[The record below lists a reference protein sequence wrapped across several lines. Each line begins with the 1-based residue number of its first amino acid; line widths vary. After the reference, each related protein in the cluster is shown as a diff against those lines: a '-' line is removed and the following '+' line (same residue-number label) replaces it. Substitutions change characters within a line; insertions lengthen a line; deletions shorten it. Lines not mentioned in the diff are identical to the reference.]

1 MMVASAASAAANA
14 AAKTPNAAAK
24 TPSQPMASAARPG
37 YRSGM
42 RILVPFLLLLAAPAI
57 AFPTPQRDVARIV
70 SPVWADESSRDKAGE
85 ANKVIRILNIRPG
98 QTIADIG
105 AGSGYYTMRVAPVVG
120 PKGRVIAQDIVPRYL
135 DDLKR
140 RSAKARL
147 SNVSFVKGSPSD
159 PRLPPASID
168 VALLIH
174 MYHEIAEPYALLY
187 RLRASLKPDARIA
200 IVDLDR
206 SSAMH
211 GMPKALLV
219 CEVKAVG
226 YALVSIDDLEPGYLA
241 VFKPAAP
248 VDPRTV
254 KACRG

>member
-1 MMVASAASAAANA
+1 MPRA
-14 AAKTPNAAAK
+14 
-24 TPSQPMASAARPG
+24 MASGARPR
-37 YRSGM
+37 YRCGM
-42 RILVPFLLLLAAPAI
+42 RLFVPLLLLLLAAPAS

-70 SPVWADESSRDKAGE
+70 SPVWADEASRDKAGE
-85 ANKVIRILNIRPG
+85 AGNVIRILNIRPG
-98 QTIADIG
+98 QTVADIG
-105 AGSGYYTMRVAPVVG
+105 AGSGYYTMRIAPVVG
-120 PKGRVIAQDIVPRYL
+120 PQGRVIAQDVMSRYL
-135 DDLKR
+135 DDLKAR
-140 RSAKARL
+140 TAKARL
-147 SNVSFVKGSPSD
+147 SNVQFVKGSPSD
-159 PRLPPASID
+159 PRLPRASID

-174 MYHEIAEPYALLY
+174 MYHEIAQPYALLY
-187 RLRASLKPDARIA
+187 RLRASLKPDGRVA

-206 SSAMH
+206 SSALH

-226 YALVSIDDLEPGYLA
+226 YALVSLDDLEPGYLA

>member
-1 MMVASAASAAANA
+1 M
-14 AAKTPNAAAK
+14 
-24 TPSQPMASAARPG
+24 
-37 YRSGM
+37 RS
-42 RILVPFLLLLAAPAI
+42 LVSVLLLLAAPAS

-85 ANKVIRILNIRPG
+85 AGKVIRILNIRPG
-98 QTIADIG
+98 QTVADIG
-105 AGSGYYTMRVAPVVG
+105 AGTGYYTMRVAPVVG
-120 PKGRVIAQDIVPRYL
+120 PKGLVIAQDIVSRYL

-140 RSAKARL
+140 RTSKAKL
-147 SNVSFVKGSPSD
+147 SNIRFVKGTPSD
-159 PRLPPASID
+159 PRLPKASVD

-206 SSAMH
+206 SSALH